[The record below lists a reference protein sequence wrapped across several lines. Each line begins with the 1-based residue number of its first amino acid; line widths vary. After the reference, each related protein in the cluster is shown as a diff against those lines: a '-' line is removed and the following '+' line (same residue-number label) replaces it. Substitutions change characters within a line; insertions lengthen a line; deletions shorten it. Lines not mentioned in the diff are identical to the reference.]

1 MNFQRNSFHLLFC
14 GHYDNNY
21 IVFIGFI
28 AATVLLMWH
37 IFIFKNRS
45 LGGFFFA
52 PQVSRK
58 GRMLRRVIGTANCER
73 KGKQAHPVQCRMVMR
88 TGNSFGQQCYSLS
101 HHLLP
106 LYPIIYFTLIN
117 SSRKRIPK
125 AQVKA
130 VFSCKV
136 TSWVISTIPY
146 FSLFCQ
152 LLFSLFLVFFA

>member
-1 MNFQRNSFHLLFC
+1 MLSLGEKFSGLLLSAYSRIKIPQTIAKQIIRQILSTFFGFFMNFQRNSFHLLFC

-21 IVFIGFI
+21 IVFIGFT

-45 LGGFFFA
+45 LGGLFLA

-73 KGKQAHPVQCRMVMR
+73 KGKRVHPVQYRMVMR

-106 LYPIIYFTLIN
+106 LYPII
-117 SSRKRIPK
+117 
-125 AQVKA
+125 
-130 VFSCKV
+130 
-136 TSWVISTIPY
+136 
-146 FSLFCQ
+146 
-152 LLFSLFLVFFA
+152 